1 MQAWEHFLALQ
12 EAELGKDTVLKWLRP
27 LKILR
32 FDACN
37 LYLEAKDSFQAL
49 WFEEHIRKKILQKFV
64 NNNNK
69 KIRVHLAIANAPQ
82 KPKVKTKTVAQ
93 TQAAP
98 AKFQLT
104 FDELDPNCT
113 FEQFVQTEPNQLPY
127 RLLSEIE
134 LGVFNPIYI
143 HGRGGSGKTHL
154 LMATV
159 HALRQKGL
167 NVIYCRAETFTEHVV
182 TAIRAGE
189 MNVFREAYRKIDV
202 LCIDDVQV
210 FSRKGATQEELFHT
224 FNTLHLAGKQII
236 LSANCAPGELQY
248 IEPRL
253 ISRFEWGIVLP
264 VEVVDQENIAT
275 ILQKK
280 AEAFRFPLHPKVA
293 NFLLET
299 FTSSTKSLMRALEA
313 LILRTH
319 LQESSTRSIVGVT
332 VQSARHQLEDLIHE
346 EERTALTP
354 SKVVKAV
361 AEQFGI
367 KPEDI
372 LSKAQS
378 RDCVVPRQVAMYL
391 MRMELKLPYM
401 RIGEIF
407 GKDHST
413 VMSSVRVIQ
422 KGMDAEDREIADAV
436 HAIIKNL
443 K

>member
-12 EAELGKDTVLKWLRP
+12 EAELGKDTVQKWLRP
-27 LKILR
+27 LRILR

-49 WFEEHIRKKILQKFV
+49 WFEEHIRSKILQKFV

-82 KPKVKTKTVAQ
+82 KPKVKTKTS
-93 TQAAP
+93 AP
-98 AKFQLT
+98 APVVTPKFQLT
-104 FDELDPNCT
+104 FDDLDPHCT
-113 FEQFVQTEPNQLPY
+113 FEQFVQTEPNELTY
-127 RLLSEIE
+127 RLLSQLE
-134 LGVFNPIYI
+134 LGAFNPIYLY
-143 HGRGGSGKTHL
+143 GRGGSGKTHL
-154 LMATV
+154 MMATV
-159 HALRQKGL
+159 NALRQKGL
-167 NVIYCRAETFTEHVV
+167 NVIYCRAETFTDHVV

-189 MNVFREAYRKIDV
+189 MSVFRQAYRNIDV
-202 LCIDDVQV
+202 LCIDDVHV

-236 LSANCAPGELQY
+236 LSSNCAPGELQH

-253 ISRFEWGIVLP
+253 VSRFEWGIVVPL
-264 VEVVDQENIAT
+264 EVVDQQHIAA

-299 FTSSTKSLMRALEA
+299 FTSSTKSLTRALEA

-391 MRMELKLPYM
+391 MRSELKLPYM

-413 VMSSVRVIQ
+413 VMSSVKVIQ
-422 KGMDAEDREIADAV
+422 KCMEAEEREVADAV
-436 HAIIKNL
+436 HAIAKKL
-443 K
+443 R